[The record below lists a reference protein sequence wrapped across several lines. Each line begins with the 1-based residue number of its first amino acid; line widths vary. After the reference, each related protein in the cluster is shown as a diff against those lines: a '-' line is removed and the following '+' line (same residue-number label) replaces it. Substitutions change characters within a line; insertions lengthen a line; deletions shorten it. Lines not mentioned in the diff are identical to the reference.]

1 MLQLSVWLCLILF
14 GLFDSDLVRSQG
26 AGPKAVEVRT
36 QLTETVWVDRVDA
49 AVADGL
55 VNDQSC
61 VLEHPEVLRDSRPAD
76 RKALGELANCVCPFG
91 KPLKDGA
98 PGAIAEGGPC
108 GKVVSRHA
116 Q

>member
-61 VLEHPEVLRDSRPAD
+61 VLEHPEGLRD
-76 RKALGELANCVCPFG
+76 GELANCVCPFG